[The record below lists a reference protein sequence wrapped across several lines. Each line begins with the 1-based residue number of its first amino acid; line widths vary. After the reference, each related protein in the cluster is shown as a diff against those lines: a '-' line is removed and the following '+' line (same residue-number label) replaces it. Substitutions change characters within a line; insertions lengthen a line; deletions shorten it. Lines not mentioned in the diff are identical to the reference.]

1 MALLSTTAPTLAD
14 VAKRLDPNGNIADV
28 VELLAQ
34 TNEAI
39 RDMGWIE
46 GNLPT
51 GHRTTVRTG
60 LPQGTWRRLNYG
72 VQPEKSTTVQVQ
84 DTCGMLEAYAE
95 VDKALA
101 DLNGNSAAWRLS
113 EDSAF
118 VEGVSQSFA
127 KTLFY
132 GDTAVNP
139 ERFMGLAPRYSQI
152 AGAESGRNIIDAA
165 GVGADNTSIWLVVWG
180 PATVHGIYPKG
191 SSAGLK
197 TQDLGE
203 QTLTDAAGGRY
214 QGYRSHYKWDA
225 GLTLRDWRY
234 VARVANVDASDLQ
247 SATGTM
253 APVDGISPLIN
264 YLIAAKHRIP
274 SMGRGRA
281 VIYCN
286 ANVRE
291 ALDKIAL
298 RASSQT
304 MSIREAAGQFETSF
318 LGIPI
323 RTVDVIL
330 NTEARVV

>member
-1 MALLSTTAPTLAD
+1 MPLLSTTAPTLAD

-39 RDMGWIE
+39 RDMGWVE

-152 AGAESGRNIIDAA
+152 AGAENGRNIIDAA
-165 GVGADNTSIWLVVWG
+165 GAGADNTSIWLVVWG

-247 SATGTM
+247 SASGTM

-264 YLIAAKHRIP
+264 YLIAAKNRIP